1 MDKYVVVVSFVFS
14 PNGLIFYMA
23 HIFLVQP
30 GIPQDVQTVQAS
42 VTASTPEQALAEGEF
57 LAWLLNL

>member
-1 MDKYVVVVSFVFS
+1 VNKYIIVVEFLST
-14 PNGLIFYMA
+14 PNGAIFYMA
-23 HIFLVQP
+23 HIFLVAP
-30 GIPQDVQTVQAS
+30 GFPQSTLTVQAT

>member
-1 MDKYVVVVSFVFS
+1 MNKYVVVVSFVFS
-14 PNGLIFYMA
+14 PKGLIFYVA
-23 HIFLVQP
+23 HIFVVRP
-30 GIPQDVQTVQAS
+30 GIPEDVQTVQVS

>member
-1 MDKYVVVVSFVFS
+1 VNKYVIVIEFLCS
-14 PNGLIFYMA
+14 PNGLIFFMA
-23 HIFLVQP
+23 HIFLVAP
-30 GIPQDVQTVQAS
+30 GFPQQTSTVQAS